1 MQALKRRKRRAPTG
15 RLCVGAFFISEF
27 GLIPGEAP
35 DKPTS
40 GALADRE

>member
-27 GLIPGEAP
+27 GLKTRPVAFAG
-35 DKPTS
+35 S
-40 GALADRE
+40 GGRPRLP